1 MPLDPLLLEKR
12 EAILRIAAR
21 HGAYNVRI
29 FGSMARG
36 EALPE
41 SDVDILVDM
50 EPDRSLLDLG
60 GLLMDLQDLFGCD
73 VDVVTEKGLRARIR
87 DNILRDAIPLCE
99 TTARDCSTSRMRLS
113 ALSDTPRKTER
124 LSRATN
130 CFRSG
135 SSITYR

>member
-21 HGAYNVRI
+21 HGAYNMHI

-60 GLLMDLQDLFGCD
+60 GLLMDLQDLFDRD
-73 VDVVTEKGLRARIR
+73 VDVVTEKGLRARMR
-87 DNILRDAIPLCE
+87 DTVLRDATPL
-99 TTARDCSTSRMRLS
+99 
-113 ALSDTPRKTER
+113 
-124 LSRATN
+124 
-130 CFRSG
+130 
-135 SSITYR
+135 